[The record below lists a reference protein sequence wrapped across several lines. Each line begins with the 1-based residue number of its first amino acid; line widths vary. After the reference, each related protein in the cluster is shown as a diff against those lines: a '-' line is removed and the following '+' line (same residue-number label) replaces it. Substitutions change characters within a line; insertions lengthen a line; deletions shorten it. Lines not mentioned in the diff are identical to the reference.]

1 VVNHKKIARL
11 CKAHNLLIRSK
22 KKKKSKFNK
31 IAQNHLVTKE
41 NQVWEFDIKYGYLH
55 SEKAFFFLL
64 AFIDVCTRKIKG
76 WYVGKNCKAQDL
88 LDTLSIALEGHQI
101 TSEDG
106 LCIRS
111 DNGPQM
117 RAKVFIDGLKNLP
130 AENEYIPV
138 MTPNKN
144 AHIESFFSIVDVH
157 LQEQYF
163 WELKDAYA
171 WTMRF
176 VDFYNNK
183 RIHGSLKMSPVD
195 YSKLTH
201 LHGQEQYAQAI

>member
-1 VVNHKKIARL
+1 MKSYKMTRISVRRGDGT
-11 CKAHNLLIRSK
+11 LI
-22 KKKKSKFNK
+22 
-31 IAQNHLVTKE
+31 QHP
-41 NQVWEFDIKYGYLH
+41 
-55 SEKAFFFLL
+55 
-64 AFIDVCTRKIKG
+64 
-76 WYVGKNCKAQDL
+76 
-88 LDTLSIALEGHQI
+88 DT
-101 TSEDG
+101 
-106 LCIRS
+106 
-111 DNGPQM
+111 
-117 RAKVFIDGLKNLP
+117 
-130 AENEYIPV
+130 
-138 MTPNKN
+138 NKN